1 MMRRWFW
8 QFLPAAAVV
17 LAAFLLYLNAL
28 PNPFLLDDHDA
39 IATNPDV
46 VQPARL
52 GRLWVDDYWAG
63 RGDDPN
69 LYRPLTI
76 LSYRLNAAASGLSPE
91 AFRLVN
97 VLLLGL
103 LGAGVLAWCRRWV
116 GAAPA
121 TFAGL
126 VVVAHPAA
134 AETINIIV
142 GRADLLAMLGVVAF
156 LLVQQRAADR
166 GWTLPLC
173 VGGALAAL
181 LAMASK
187 ESGWIVL
194 PLAAAQQWVLHKPEH
209 ATSLSRWRL
218 AAVLGAPLLL
228 VMVGRVIAVGA
239 LPAYAP
245 PVAEF
250 DLTTSPLRG
259 LGFFQ
264 RLPGA
269 LDAAWFYVHQLLRP
283 SPAWNQAPASAP
295 QWSEFFTFF
304 SNGAAA
310 GLLALLLI
318 AAATGYAL
326 RKRHWLAIA
335 GVMFLANYLIVGNLL
350 LPVGVYAASRL
361 ALPGVAALAMVVA
374 FALEQAR
381 QRLPGAH
388 RVLAYAL
395 VAVAL
400 LLAAGQ
406 VVNINETWREP
417 SQRMQADAALQ
428 PDNAVTQYLA
438 GASLM
443 RPESGRP
450 VSVSDVQ
457 RAATYFERSLALRPS
472 VQASLSLANA
482 HWQLGDD
489 AAARGRYRF
498 VLTQQPDNARALLG
512 VAATSVRLGDRAAA
526 EAALDKLDAQRDL
539 PDALRAEA
547 SQVRAKLR

>member
-1 MMRRWFW
+1 MMIAFSKALNQRPPAKISVPCFHSPKCTRRGAWVYTSRMMRRWFW

-181 LAMASK
+181 AARAAS
-187 ESGWIVL
+187 
-194 PLAAAQQWVLHKPEH
+194 AA
-209 ATSLSRWRL
+209 
-218 AAVLGAPLLL
+218 GAWPSP
-228 VMVGRVIAVGA
+228 RRPREAS
-239 LPAYAP
+239 PAP
-245 PVAEF
+245 PPPPRPTAC
-250 DLTTSPLRG
+250 
-259 LGFFQ
+259 
-264 RLPGA
+264 A
-269 LDAAWFYVHQLLRP
+269 LAR
-283 SPAWNQAPASAP
+283 
-295 QWSEFFTFF
+295 
-304 SNGAAA
+304 
-310 GLLALLLI
+310 
-318 AAATGYAL
+318 AAATAL
-326 RKRHWLAIA
+326 ASPETATWAA
-335 GVMFLANYLIVGNLL
+335 GCRRPQTVATHCCKAHSTTHAYEKYLS
-350 LPVGVYAASRL
+350 ASR
-361 ALPGVAALAMVVA
+361 
-374 FALEQAR
+374 
-381 QRLPGAH
+381 
-388 RVLAYAL
+388 
-395 VAVAL
+395 
-400 LLAAGQ
+400 
-406 VVNINETWREP
+406 
-417 SQRMQADAALQ
+417 
-428 PDNAVTQYLA
+428 VTA
-438 GASLM
+438 
-443 RPESGRP
+443 
-450 VSVSDVQ
+450 
-457 RAATYFERSLALRPS
+457 
-472 VQASLSLANA
+472 
-482 HWQLGDD
+482 
-489 AAARGRYRF
+489 
-498 VLTQQPDNARALLG
+498 
-512 VAATSVRLGDRAAA
+512 
-526 EAALDKLDAQRDL
+526 
-539 PDALRAEA
+539 
-547 SQVRAKLR
+547 